1 MEVMHLSDST
11 PPRILHA
18 GDNCFVVEF
27 GTTISLEING
37 LVQELRR
44 SIVRHALSGIRELV
58 PTYRSLAIYF
68 DPLVSDPDNLM
79 AALTSLASETST
91 NAASDGPV
99 ASIPVCYGGDYGP
112 DIENVAR
119 HNGVTVEEVIEKHS
133 TPDYYCYMLGFTP
146 GFSYLGGMD
155 ERIATPRLENPR
167 TVIPAGSVGIA
178 GKQTGIYPID
188 SPGGWQL
195 IGRTPLR
202 MFDPTA
208 IPPTLLDAGLWVRFS
223 PISPEEFLQ
232 IESEVRQGTFAPQ
245 ILEKAGENR

>member
-1 MEVMHLSDST
+1 MKLNDPT
-11 PPRILHA
+11 KPKILHA

-27 GTTISLEING
+27 GSTISLEING
-37 LVQELRR
+37 HVQELRH
-44 SIVRHALSGIRELV
+44 SIETHHLPGIREMV
-58 PTYRSLAIYF
+58 PTYRSLAVYF
-68 DPLVSDPDNLM
+68 DPIVSDPEKLIEK
-79 AALTSLASETST
+79 LTDLASGTTGERTSGD
-91 NAASDGPV
+91 SV
-99 ASIPVCYGGDYGP
+99 AIIPVCYGGDYGP

-119 HNGVTVEEVIEKHS
+119 QNGLTVDDVIAKHS
-133 TPDYYCYMLGFTP
+133 APDYYCYMLGFTP

-202 MFDPTA
+202 MFDPAAT
-208 IPPTLLDAGLWVRFS
+208 PPTLLDAGLWVRFS
-223 PISPEEFLQ
+223 PVTQEEYTR
-232 IESEVRQGTFAPQ
+232 IDSEVRQGCYIPLTD
-245 ILEKAGENR
+245 EKAGETR